1 MEIQMKYAKLLENNF
16 RCYKD
21 VKDAVL
27 LLKLKRWRKKIAE
40 QKKVLA
46 FMILHDKHLCAV
58 VHLKPTSI
66 QALKMIKGF
75 GDKNVCSYGE
85 VILSIIKNHQ

>member
-1 MEIQMKYAKLLENNF
+1 MEIQMKHAKLLENNF
-16 RCYKD
+16 RCYQD

-40 QKKVLA
+40 QKKVFA
-46 FMILHDKHLCAV
+46 FMILHDKYLCAV
-58 VHLKPTSI
+58 AYLKPTTM

-75 GDKNVCSYGE
+75 GDKNTDSYGND
-85 VILSIIKNHQ
+85 IITIVKQHQ